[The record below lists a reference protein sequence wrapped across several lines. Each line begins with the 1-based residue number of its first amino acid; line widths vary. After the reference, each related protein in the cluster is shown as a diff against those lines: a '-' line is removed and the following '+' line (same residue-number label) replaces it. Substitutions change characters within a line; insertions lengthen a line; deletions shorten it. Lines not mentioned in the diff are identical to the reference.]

1 MFKLILADGTE
12 IKNLTR
18 NGDNFISDTKVD
30 ESLFA
35 GNLTTLTITDGED
48 VTIEMNNAEL
58 IQQIEYQGKYW
69 LCFRELSARELKD
82 MALESQIQYL
92 AMMTDVDID
101 I

>member
-58 IQQIEYQGKYW
+58 IQQIEYKGKYR
-69 LCFRELSARELKD
+69 LCFRELSERALKD
-82 MALESQIQYL
+82 LALESQLQSL
-92 AMMTDVDID
+92 AIMTDVDID
-101 I
+101 L

>member
-35 GNLTTLTITDGED
+35 GKLTSLTITDGED

-69 LCFRELSARELKD
+69 LCFRELSERELKD

>member
-35 GNLTTLTITDGED
+35 GNLTSLTITDGED
-48 VTIEMNNAEL
+48 VTIEMKNAEL

-69 LCFRELSARELKD
+69 LCFRELSERELKD
-82 MALESQIQYL
+82 ISLESQIQYL
-92 AMMTDVDID
+92 AMMTEVDID

>member
-69 LCFRELSARELKD
+69 LCFRELSERELKD

-92 AMMTDVDID
+92 VMMTDVDID

>member
-18 NGDNFISDTKVD
+18 NGDNFISDTRVD

-69 LCFRELSARELKD
+69 LCFRELSERELKG

>member
-69 LCFRELSARELKD
+69 LCFRELSERELKD
-82 MALESQIQYL
+82 ITLESQIQYL
-92 AMMTDVDID
+92 SMMTDVDID

>member
-35 GNLTTLTITDGED
+35 GNPTTLTITDGED

-69 LCFRELSARELKD
+69 LCFRELSERELKD

-92 AMMTDVDID
+92 AMMTEVDID

>member
-35 GNLTTLTITDGED
+35 GNLTSLTITDGED
-48 VTIEMNNAEL
+48 VIIEMNNAEL

-69 LCFRELSARELKD
+69 LCFRELSERELKD
-82 MALESQIQYL
+82 MALESQTQYL

>member
-35 GNLTTLTITDGED
+35 GNLTSLTITDGED

-69 LCFRELSARELKD
+69 LCFRELSERELKD

-92 AMMTDVDID
+92 ATMTNVDID

>member
-69 LCFRELSARELKD
+69 LCFRELSERELKD
-82 MALESQIQYL
+82 IDMEAKIEYL

>member
-35 GNLTTLTITDGED
+35 GNLTSLTITDGED

-69 LCFRELSARELKD
+69 LCFRQLSESAIKD

>member
-35 GNLTTLTITDGED
+35 GNLTSLTITDGED

-69 LCFRELSARELKD
+69 LCFRELSERERKD

-92 AMMTDVDID
+92 SMMTDVDID

>member
-35 GNLTTLTITDGED
+35 GNLTSLTITDGED

-69 LCFRELSARELKD
+69 LCFRELSERELKD
-82 MALESQIQYL
+82 MTLESQIQYL